1 MIEQLTNSED
11 SIIEKEYYKINS
23 DEKEIL
29 IKLFK
34 KYSNSDNV
42 DDSILKTYKE
52 LKKYIYKNGIE
63 PPTPEQFLNPE
74 YGWLNRKEASDLRDW
89 VKEDFCEILNNKKY
103 YSQVVEYG
111 CVRQGKCEAKD
122 TPILMYDLSVK
133 MIQDIKIGDILIGD
147 DSKPRIVLS
156 THKGFGKLYKVKQNR
171 ADDYIVNENHILTL
185 QYTNTVNK
193 KNKLNKNSGEIIDIS
208 VKDFLN
214 LKKYEQKNL
223 KGIKAELHLSKQDVK
238 IDPYFLGLWLG
249 DGCKYHASITTM
261 DSEIKDYIHSHAD
274 NLNLRVSE
282 TNNGSKATS
291 YKICGNTVANQFIK
305 NDNTL
310 FYHLKDTYNLLH
322 NKHIPKEYILNDR
335 ETRLKVL
342 AGIIDTD
349 GYLPKDKSGYWIVQK
364 NEILANDIILLARTL
379 GFRVLS
385 SKKYNKKYDRYYT
398 EIRIFGKITEIPVK
412 IERKKAVND
421 SKVNPL
427 RTGIKIEQVED
438 GEYFGF
444 EVDGNHRYLHSD
456 LTITHN
462 SFLARL
468 LMRYTIVFF
477 HHLRDSQSYF
487 GIGSDS
493 SLKMFLL
500 SFNYDKV
507 KEVYL
512 DPMFKAMSKSE
523 KYIQVHRQDKVKEE
537 QYKRGQDFIVYSK
550 ASLYGEITLASDL
563 GIVTGNDD
571 ALSFIGSDL
580 LQIYISELAFF
591 IENAGASE
599 ENIFRLYTDSV
610 QRINRTVGQTYLGFA
625 YLDTSANDAE
635 SIIENHILKK
645 LSQRK
650 DVLFRQ
656 RSQWQI
662 KELAKKS
669 FPKWLK
675 TKETFKICSGN
686 GQFPAKFISNKLD
699 EKDIPSEL
707 LIDIPIDVKAD
718 FEDNLLKSIKDI
730 AGIPTS
736 KESKFIQNT
745 KLIELFFNNESL
757 KNVESGIVADTSNQ
771 DKHWIWEIIK
781 DTFFLNYDGIN
792 YILKRCPKEPRFLG
806 IDLAYSSHG
815 DVAGVSLLH
824 KEWSRQKN
832 SVVYVVDFSFPI
844 LPGQNGINLDSILQF
859 IIDIKEKGRVH
870 IVQSAIDTFQ
880 SEYFVQ
886 QLTNKNFNIIKHSTS
901 RDLSSHNNFLKLL
914 LGKIIKSGKNIFLK
928 NNLNSLHRIKDKS
941 NKSETVDHSKG
952 NSSLT
957 YNGNWNNSDCGKFHD
972 DVYVSLIQALWCA
985 MQNESL
991 PITVYEDVNAKFGYE
1006 EIEIEEKPQIERKDF
1021 DNLIGNNG
1029 INNIQTTSI
1038 NKSIN
1043 ETPIKNIKDL
1053 NENDDINYLLKN
1065 MIPKYYGKKNTT
1077 NNIVNNFKKR
1087 LF

>member
-1 MIEQLTNSED
+1 MIEQLSNSED
-11 SIIEKEYYKINS
+11 SILEKEYNKISNQ
-23 DEKEIL
+23 EKEVL
-29 IKLFK
+29 INLFK
-34 KYSNSDNV
+34 KYTSSSNTDEN
-42 DDSILKTYKE
+42 ILKTYRE

-63 PPTPEQFLNPE
+63 PPSPEQFLNPE

-111 CVRQGKCEAKD
+111 SVRQGKCEGRD
-122 TPILMYDLSVK
+122 TPILMYDLSIK
-133 MIQDIKIGDILIGD
+133 MIQDIKVGDILMGD
-147 DSKPRIVLS
+147 DSKPRTVLS
-156 THKGFGKLYKVKQNR
+156 THKGFGKLYKVKQNKG
-171 ADDYIVNENHILTL
+171 DDYIVNENHILTL
-185 QYTNTVNK
+185 QYSNSNK
-193 KNKLNKNSGEIIDIS
+193 PIDIS
-208 VKDFLN
+208 IQDY
-214 LKKYEQKNL
+214 LKLPKHKKKKIQ
-223 KGIKAELHLSKQDVK
+223 GIKAKLDFPLKEVNTDSTY
-238 IDPYFLGLWLG
+238 IE
-249 DGCKYHASITTM
+249 SI
-261 DSEIKDYIHSHAD
+261 I
-274 NLNLRVSE
+274 
-282 TNNGSKATS
+282 NN
-291 YKICGNTVANQFIK
+291 Y
-305 NDNTL
+305 
-310 FYHLKDTYNLLH
+310 
-322 NKHIPKEYILNDR
+322 IPKEYIFNDKKI
-335 ETRLKVL
+335 RLKVL
-342 AGIIDTD
+342 SIIIENKGNYHKTNSH
-349 GYLPKDKSGYWIVQK
+349 YRI
-364 NEILANDIILLARTL
+364 NEDNELLRKDIILLTRSL
-379 GFRVLS
+379 GFLVLT
-385 SKKYNKKYDRYYT
+385 NKNNS
-398 EIRIFGKITEIPVK
+398 EIRIFGKITEIPVRL
-412 IERKKAVND
+412 ERKKAIND

-427 RTGIKIEQVED
+427 RTGVEIEQIED

-523 KYIQVHRQDKVKEE
+523 RYVQVHRQDKVKEE
-537 QYKRGQDFIVYSK
+537 QYKRGQDIIVFSK

-599 ENIFRLYTDSV
+599 ENIFRLYTDSI

-645 LSQRK
+645 LSQRQ

-669 FPKWLK
+669 FPKWIK
-675 TKETFKICSGN
+675 TKETFRICTGN
-686 GQFPAKFISNKLD
+686 GQFPAKFINSKLD

-707 LIDIPIDVKAD
+707 LIDVPIDAKQD
-718 FEDNLLKSIKDI
+718 FEDNLLKAIKDI

-736 KESKFIQNT
+736 KESKFIQNS
-745 KLIELFFNNESL
+745 KLIEYFFNNTSL
-757 KNVESGIVADTSNQ
+757 KNIESGIITDTSNQ
-771 DKHWIWEIIK
+771 NKHWIWENIR
-781 DTFFLNYDGIN
+781 DHFFLNYDGIN
-792 YILKRCPKEPRFLG
+792 YIIKRCPKEPRFLG

-815 DVAGVSLLH
+815 DVAGISLLH
-824 KEWSRQKN
+824 KEWSRIKN
-832 SVVYVVDFSFPI
+832 SVIYVVDFSFPI

-859 IIDIKEKGRVH
+859 IIDIKEKGKVH
-870 IVQSAIDTFQ
+870 IVQSSIDTFQ

-886 QLTNKNFNIIKHSTS
+886 QLNTRNFNIIKHSTS
-901 RDLSSHNNFLKLL
+901 KDLSSHNTFLKLL
-914 LGKIIKSGKNIFLK
+914 LGRTIKSGKNIFLK
-928 NNLNSLHRIKDKS
+928 NNLNSLHRVKNRT
-941 NKSETVDHSKG
+941 NKSEIIDHSKG
-952 NSSLT
+952 NSTLV
-957 YNGNWNNSDCGKFHD
+957 YNGHWDNSDCGKFHD

-985 MQNESL
+985 TQNESL
-991 PITVYEDVNAKFGYE
+991 PISIYEDINARFGYE
-1006 EIEIEEKPQIERKDF
+1006 EIEKDENSIAEVKTF
-1021 DNLIGNNG
+1021 DNLIGNGNN
-1029 INNIQTTSI
+1029 NNIYEKNILIKQ
-1038 NKSIN
+1038 
-1043 ETPIKNIKDL
+1043 EEPFKNIKDL
-1053 NENDDINYLLKN
+1053 NSEDDVNYLLKS
-1065 MIPKYYGKKNTT
+1065 MIPKYYQKKNPT
-1077 NNIVNNFKKR
+1077 NDIRTNFKRR
-1087 LF
+1087 LY

>member
-1 MIEQLTNSED
+1 MIEKLTIYED
-11 SIIEKEYYKINS
+11 DIVDKEYSKITS
-23 DEKEIL
+23 DEKDVL
-29 IKLFK
+29 INLFK
-34 KYSNSDNV
+34 KYSNSDNPDV
-42 DDSILKTYKE
+42 
-52 LKKYIYKNGIE
+52 E

-74 YGWLNRKEASDLRDW
+74 YGWLNRKETSDLRDW

-111 CVRQGKCEAKD
+111 AVRQGKCEGKD

-133 MIQDIKIGDILIGD
+133 MIQDIKVGDILMGD
-147 DSKPRIVLS
+147 DSKPRTVLS
-156 THKGFGKLYKVKQNR
+156 THKGFGKLYKVKQNKG
-171 ADDYIVNENHILTL
+171 DDYTVNENHILTL
-185 QYTNTVNK
+185 QYSNWNNK
-193 KNKLNKNSGEIIDIS
+193 YGRLDKRSGQTIDIS
-208 VKDFLN
+208 IQEY
-214 LKKYEQKNL
+214 LKLSKSKQKIL
-223 KGIKAELHLSKQDVK
+223 KGIKAELNFPKQEIK
-238 IDPYFLGLWLG
+238 IDPYYLGLWLG

-261 DSEIKDYIHSHAD
+261 DYEVKNFIFDYAN
-274 NLNLRVSE
+274 NLELRISE

-291 YKICGNTVANQFIK
+291 YKICGNTKANQFIN
-305 NDNTL
+305 NDNSL
-310 FYHLKDTYNLLH
+310 YYHLKDTYNLLH
-322 NKHIPKEYILNDR
+322 NKHIPKEYIFNDR
-335 ETRLKVL
+335 ETRLQVL
-342 AGIIDTD
+342 AGLIDSD
-349 GYLPKDKSGYWIVQK
+349 GYFPKDKSGFWIVQK
-364 NEILANDIILLARTL
+364 NETLANDIILLARSL
-379 GFRVLS
+379 GFRVIKGKKHN
-385 SKKYNKKYDRYYT
+385 KKYNRDYI

-412 IERKKAVND
+412 IERKKAINN
-421 SKVNPL
+421 STVNPL
-427 RTGIKIEQVED
+427 RTGIEIEQID
-438 GEYFGF
+438 NGEYFGF

-512 DPMFKAMSKSE
+512 DPMFKAMAKSE
-523 KYIQVHRQDKVKEE
+523 RYVQVHRQDKVKDE
-537 QYKRGQDFIVYSK
+537 QYKRGQDIIVFSK

-599 ENIFRLYTDSV
+599 DNIFRLYTDSI

-675 TKETFKICSGN
+675 TKETFKICTGN
-686 GQFPAKFISNKLD
+686 GQYPAKFINNKLD
-699 EKDIPSEL
+699 EKDIPTEL
-707 LIDIPIDVKAD
+707 LINIPIDAKSD
-718 FEDNLLKSIKDI
+718 FEDNLLKAIKDI

-736 KESKFIQNT
+736 KESKFIQNS
-745 KLIELFFNNESL
+745 KLVEWFFNNTSL
-757 KNVESGIVADTSNQ
+757 KNIESGIVADTSNQ
-771 DKHWIWEIIK
+771 DKHWIWENVK
-781 DTFFLNYDGIN
+781 DTFFLNYDGLN
-792 YILKRCPKEPRFLG
+792 YILRRCPKEPRFLG

-815 DVAGVSLLH
+815 DVAGITLLH

-832 SVVYVVDFSFPI
+832 SIIYVVDFSFPI
-844 LPGQNGINLDSILQF
+844 LPGQNGINLDAILQF
-859 IIDIKEKGRVH
+859 IIDIKDKGKVH

-886 QLTNKNFNIIKHSTS
+886 QLTNKYFNIVKHSTS
-901 RDLSSHNNFLKLL
+901 RDLSSHNNFLKFL
-914 LGKIIKSGKNIFLK
+914 LGKTVKSGKNIFLK

-941 NKSETVDHSKG
+941 NKSETIDHNRGS
-952 NSSLT
+952 SSLT
-957 YNGNWNNSDCGKFHD
+957 YNGSWDNSDCGKFHD
-972 DVYVSLIQALWCA
+972 DVYVSLIQALWSA
-985 MQNESL
+985 TQNESL
-991 PITVYEDVNAKFGYE
+991 PISVYEDINTRFGYE
-1006 EIEIEEKPQIERKDF
+1006 EIEIEDTPNIEIKGF
-1021 DNLIGNNG
+1021 DNLINTTNSNSIYETNNLLKK
-1029 INNIQTTSI
+1029 I
-1038 NKSIN
+1038 KD
-1043 ETPIKNIKDL
+1043 PVKNIKDL
-1053 NENDDINYLLKN
+1053 NDNDELNYVLKS
-1065 MIPKYYGKKNTT
+1065 MIPKYYQKKNPT
-1077 NNIVNNFKKR
+1077 NDIRNNFKRR